1 MFDVRRRRGS
11 VCEFELVFWSYMFG
25 PPIIFKEITEF
36 TELVEIAVKKSR
48 ADARATG
55 KPLPVLRS
63 FEFIGS

>member
-1 MFDVRRRRGS
+1 
-11 VCEFELVFWSYMFG
+11 MFG